1 MTNLE
6 LNKILIEYA
15 KEDLQILKEEGCSA
29 IVNTKLGC
37 LHNTYDNGIFTIRFN
52 RNQGI
57 LTTNNESEAIEFIAN
72 SYQVA

>member
-6 LNKILIEYA
+6 LKKVMIQYA

-29 IVNTKLGC
+29 IVQTKLGC

-57 LTTNNESEAIEFIAN
+57 LTTNNESDVIEFFAN
-72 SYQVA
+72 AYQFA

>member
-29 IVNTKLGC
+29 IANTKLGC